1 MRKCKKCGNN
11 LNKKMKYC
19 TNCGE
24 KIKRHGFIIF
34 ILFLVIIFL
43 AFLIINKYTN
53 IFNNKNSVVINNKEE
68 IKYTNS
74 YEHIKYDY
82 EQKIISANEY
92 LKEMY
97 ALEFD
102 SDSLASKYKNDNNNY
117 FLTSN
122 QLNIIDFIEKNYKKL
137 DKDLVEKY
145 ARKKLLQDVQ
155 IKSKNVSKSSSN
167 IINLSKK
174 DPEQVSSHV
183 LDKARLSSN
192 GRFLLWYTNT
202 GNDSITENDVNVIL
216 TELENSVG
224 DLEQLSKIK
233 YSYDPYVDNK
243 NLVGD
248 YISATVVLQECNIPV
263 DSIETAMSIYVYDT
277 GSDVTL
283 AQYTDTNLLSKYLN
297 YAGLSSIRHDGVIN
311 YPYIFMNKSRLN
323 ETDSLKQVTRHEL
336 FHHLQHSYCKA
347 NGLDSCTY
355 TEDEFIESYANY
367 VSAVTGNYQST
378 KTYLNNWF
386 GAYYRDVSLNIED
399 EKGGSYGY
407 AIYPYLYSYS
417 LMVDNSSEIFNKAL
431 LENEPLKYINKNTS
445 KEKLK
450 STINDLALKFLSKSY
465 KNNAFVAPSDDK
477 LDIKGDISKNDTY
490 KYEIN
495 KGAID
500 YFEVNKLSNIEIS
513 SSDYSYITF
522 MLIGEKNNEYN
533 VISSVSSKLKQ
544 NIYDLGYDKVYLAV
558 TNGNLDK
565 KYNYQIKVT
574 ESKATNKNY
583 NTTYNNYNIEI
594 ISKISMKGA
603 SVITTSKGVVDEIH
617 QKEYLEITTNTL
629 GVAAITNKTYIDF
642 NSGYSYTSVPFQENM
657 WYKDKNSQTKFDL
670 GLILQKLKSS
680 DNVEKIDDNHF
691 KVKLSKS
698 ELQSVMKS
706 ISSKKMTIVKGM
718 NIDVYT
724 TGNDIS
730 TIKYDFSK
738 IIPGVDEFSSTV
750 NFTNYNAA
758 GDVEIPNEIIE
769 NATDK

>member
-1 MRKCKKCGNN
+1 MKKCKKCGNKIERN
-11 LNKKMKYC
+11 VNFC
-19 TNCGE
+19 TKCGK
-24 KIKRHGFIIF
+24 KIKRHGFVKF
-34 ILFLVIIFL
+34 ILLLVIIFL
-43 AFLIINKYTN
+43 IFLLINKYTN
-53 IFNNKNSVVINNKEE
+53 ILKKGDSVIINNEE

-92 LKEMY
+92 LKQMY

-102 SDSLASKYKNDNNNY
+102 SKSLSKKYKNDNNNY
-117 FLTSN
+117 FLTSD

-137 DKDLVEKY
+137 DKNLVEKY

-155 IKSKNVSKSSSN
+155 LKSNSISKSSSS
-167 IINLSKK
+167 IIKLSKE
-174 DPEQVSSHV
+174 DPENVSSHV
-183 LDKARLSSN
+183 LNKARLSSN
-192 GRFLLWYTNT
+192 GRFLLWYTDT
-202 GNDSITENDVNVIL
+202 GNDAITENEVNVIL
-216 TELENSVG
+216 NELDNSVN

-233 YSYDPYVDNK
+233 YSYEPYIDNK

-248 YISATVVLQECNIPV
+248 YLSATIVLQECNIPV
-263 DSIETAMSIYVYDT
+263 DSIKTAMSIYVYDT

-283 AQYTDTNLLSKYLN
+283 AQYTDTNLLNKYLN
-297 YAGLSSIRHDGVIN
+297 YTGLSSIRYDGVIN
-311 YPYIFMNKSRLN
+311 YPYVFMNKKGLN
-323 ETDSLKQVTRHEL
+323 EIDSLKQVSRHEL
-336 FHHLQHSYCKA
+336 FHHFQTSYCKA
-347 NGLDSCTY
+347 NDLISCDDTK
-355 TEDEFIESYANY
+355 DGFMESYANY
-367 VSAVTGNYQST
+367 ASAITGNYQST
-378 KTYLNNWF
+378 ENFLNNWM
-386 GAYYRDVSLNIED
+386 GAYYRDTSLNID
-399 EKGGSYGY
+399 DVKGGSPGY
-407 AIYPYLYSYS
+407 AIFPYLYSYS
-417 LMVDNSSEIFNKAL
+417 LMVDNSSNIFNKAL

-445 KEKLK
+445 REKLK
-450 STINDLALKFLSKSY
+450 STINDLAVKLLSKNY
-465 KNNAFVAPSDDK
+465 KNNAFVPPSDDK

-500 YFEVNKLSNIEIS
+500 YFEINKFSDVEITS
-513 SSDYSYITF
+513 DDYSYITF
-522 MLIGEKNNEYN
+522 MLIGVKNNEYSI
-533 VISSVSSKLKQ
+533 ISKVSTKLKQ

-657 WYKDKNSQTKFDL
+657 WYKDKNSQIKFDL

-698 ELQSVMKS
+698 ELQSSMKS
-706 ISSKKMTIVKGM
+706 TSSKKMTIVKGM

-758 GDVEIPNEIIE
+758 GNVEIPNEIIE
-769 NATDK
+769 TATDK

>member
-1 MRKCKKCGNN
+1 MKKCKKCGNKIERN
-11 LNKKMKYC
+11 VNFC
-19 TNCGE
+19 TKCGK
-24 KIKRHGFIIF
+24 KIKRHGFVKF
-34 ILFLVIIFL
+34 ILLLVIIFL
-43 AFLIINKYTN
+43 IFLLINKYTN
-53 IFNNKNSVVINNKEE
+53 ILKKGDSVIINNEE

-92 LKEMY
+92 LKQMY

-102 SDSLASKYKNDNNNY
+102 SKSLSKKYKNDNNNY

-137 DKDLVEKY
+137 DKNLVEKY

-155 IKSKNVSKSSSN
+155 LKSNSISKSSSS
-167 IINLSKK
+167 IIKLSKE
-174 DPEQVSSHV
+174 DPENVSSHV
-183 LDKARLSSN
+183 LNKARLSSN
-192 GRFLLWYTNT
+192 GRFLLWYTDT
-202 GNDSITENDVNVIL
+202 GNDAITENEVNVIL
-216 TELENSVG
+216 NELDNSVN

-233 YSYDPYVDNK
+233 YSYEPYIDNK

-248 YISATVVLQECNIPV
+248 YLSATIILQECNIPV
-263 DSIETAMSIYVYDT
+263 DSIKTAMSIYVYDT

-283 AQYTDTNLLSKYLN
+283 AQYTDTNLLNKYLN
-297 YAGLSSIRHDGVIN
+297 YTGLSSIRYDGVIN
-311 YPYIFMNKSRLN
+311 YPYVFMNKKGLN
-323 ETDSLKQVTRHEL
+323 EIDSLKQVSRHEL
-336 FHHLQHSYCKA
+336 FHHFQTSYCKA
-347 NGLDSCTY
+347 NDLISCDDTK
-355 TEDEFIESYANY
+355 DGFMESYANY
-367 VSAVTGNYQST
+367 ASAITGDYQST

-465 KNNAFVAPSDDK
+465 KNNAFVPPSDDK
-477 LDIKGDISKNDTY
+477 LDIKGDISKNNTY

-500 YFEVNKLSNIEIS
+500 YFEINKFSDVEITS
-513 SSDYSYITF
+513 DDYSYITF
-522 MLIGEKNNEYN
+522 MLIGVKNNEYSI
-533 VISSVSSKLKQ
+533 ISKVSTKLKQ

-698 ELQSVMKS
+698 ELQSSMKS
-706 ISSKKMTIVKGM
+706 TSSKKMTIVKGM

-758 GDVEIPNEIIE
+758 GNVEIPNEIIE
-769 NATDK
+769 TATDK

>member
-1 MRKCKKCGNN
+1 MKKCKKCGNKIERN
-11 LNKKMKYC
+11 VNFC
-19 TNCGE
+19 TKCGK
-24 KIKRHGFIIF
+24 KIKRHGFVKF
-34 ILFLVIIFL
+34 ILLLVIIFL
-43 AFLIINKYTN
+43 IFLLINKYTN
-53 IFNNKNSVVINNKEE
+53 ILKKGDSVIINNEE

-92 LKEMY
+92 LKQMY

-102 SDSLASKYKNDNNNY
+102 SKSLSKKYKNDNNNY
-117 FLTSN
+117 FLTSD

-137 DKDLVEKY
+137 DKNLVEKY

-155 IKSKNVSKSSSN
+155 LKSNSISKSSSS
-167 IINLSKK
+167 IIKLSKE
-174 DPEQVSSHV
+174 DPENVSSHV
-183 LDKARLSSN
+183 LNKARLSSN
-192 GRFLLWYTNT
+192 GRFLLWYTDT
-202 GNDSITENDVNVIL
+202 GNDAITENEVNVIL
-216 TELENSVG
+216 NELDNSVN

-233 YSYDPYVDNK
+233 YSYEPYIDNK

-248 YISATVVLQECNIPV
+248 YLSATIILQECNIPV

-283 AQYTDTNLLSKYLN
+283 AQYTDTNLLNKYLN
-297 YAGLSSIRHDGVIN
+297 YTGLSSIRYDGVIN
-311 YPYIFMNKSRLN
+311 YPYVFMNKKGLN
-323 ETDSLKQVTRHEL
+323 EIDSLKQVSRHEL
-336 FHHLQHSYCKA
+336 FHHFQTSYCKA
-347 NGLDSCTY
+347 NDLISCDDTK
-355 TEDEFIESYANY
+355 DGFMESYANY
-367 VSAVTGNYQST
+367 ASAITGNYQST
-378 KTYLNNWF
+378 ENFLNNWM
-386 GAYYRDVSLNIED
+386 GAYYRDTSLNID
-399 EKGGSYGY
+399 DVKGGSPGY
-407 AIYPYLYSYS
+407 AIFPYLYSYS
-417 LMVDNSSEIFNKAL
+417 LMVDNSSNIFNKAL

-445 KEKLK
+445 REKLK
-450 STINDLALKFLSKSY
+450 STINDLAVKLLSKNY
-465 KNNAFVAPSDDK
+465 KNNAFVPPSDDK

-500 YFEVNKLSNIEIS
+500 YFEINKFSDVEITS
-513 SSDYSYITF
+513 DDYSYITF
-522 MLIGEKNNEYN
+522 MLIGVKNNEYN
-533 VISSVSSKLKQ
+533 IISKVSTKLKQ

-698 ELQSVMKS
+698 ELQSSMKS
-706 ISSKKMTIVKGM
+706 TSSKKMTIVKGM

-758 GDVEIPNEIIE
+758 GNVEIPNEIIE
-769 NATDK
+769 TATDK

>member
-1 MRKCKKCGNN
+1 MKKCKKCGNKIERN
-11 LNKKMKYC
+11 VNFC
-19 TNCGE
+19 TKCGK
-24 KIKRHGFIIF
+24 KIKRHGFVKF
-34 ILFLVIIFL
+34 ILLLVIIFL
-43 AFLIINKYTN
+43 IFLLINKYTN
-53 IFNNKNSVVINNKEE
+53 ILKKGDSVIINNEE

-92 LKEMY
+92 LKQMY

-102 SDSLASKYKNDNNNY
+102 SKSLSKKYKNDNNNY
-117 FLTSN
+117 FLTSD

-137 DKDLVEKY
+137 DKNLVEKY

-155 IKSKNVSKSSSN
+155 LKSNSISKSSSS
-167 IINLSKK
+167 IIKLSKE
-174 DPEQVSSHV
+174 DPENVSSHV
-183 LDKARLSSN
+183 LNKARLSSN
-192 GRFLLWYTNT
+192 GRFLLWYTDT
-202 GNDSITENDVNVIL
+202 GNDAITENEVNVIL
-216 TELENSVG
+216 NELDNSVN

-233 YSYDPYVDNK
+233 YSYEPYIDNK

-248 YISATVVLQECNIPV
+248 YLSATIILQECNIPV
-263 DSIETAMSIYVYDT
+263 DSIKTAMSIYVYDT

-283 AQYTDTNLLSKYLN
+283 AQYTDTNLLNKYLN
-297 YAGLSSIRHDGVIN
+297 YTGLSSIRYDGVIN
-311 YPYIFMNKSRLN
+311 YPYVFMNKKGLN
-323 ETDSLKQVTRHEL
+323 EIDSLKQVSRHEL
-336 FHHLQHSYCKA
+336 FHHFQTSYCKA
-347 NGLDSCTY
+347 NDLISCDDTK
-355 TEDEFIESYANY
+355 DGFMESYANY
-367 VSAVTGNYQST
+367 ASAITGNYQST
-378 KTYLNNWF
+378 ENFLNNWM
-386 GAYYRDVSLNIED
+386 GAYYRDTSLNID
-399 EKGGSYGY
+399 DIKGGSPGY
-407 AIYPYLYSYS
+407 AIFPYLYSYS
-417 LMVDNSSEIFNKAL
+417 LMVDNSSNIFNKAL

-445 KEKLK
+445 REKLK
-450 STINDLALKFLSKSY
+450 STINDLAVKLLSKNY
-465 KNNAFVAPSDDK
+465 KNNAFVPPSDDK

-500 YFEVNKLSNIEIS
+500 YFEINKFSDVEITS
-513 SSDYSYITF
+513 DDYSYITF
-522 MLIGEKNNEYN
+522 MLIGVKNNEYSI
-533 VISSVSSKLKQ
+533 ISKVSTKLKQ
-544 NIYDLGYDKVYLAV
+544 NIYDFGYDKVYLAV

-698 ELQSVMKS
+698 ELQSSMKS
-706 ISSKKMTIVKGM
+706 TSSKKMTIVKGM

-758 GDVEIPNEIIE
+758 GNVEIPNEIIE
-769 NATDK
+769 TATDK

>member
-1 MRKCKKCGNN
+1 MKKCKKCGNKIERN
-11 LNKKMKYC
+11 VNFC
-19 TNCGE
+19 TKCGE
-24 KIKRHGFIIF
+24 KIKRHGFVKF
-34 ILFLVIIFL
+34 ILLLVIIFL
-43 AFLIINKYTN
+43 IFLLINKYTN
-53 IFNNKNSVVINNKEE
+53 ILKKGDSVIINNEE

-92 LKEMY
+92 LKQMY

-102 SDSLASKYKNDNNNY
+102 SKSLSKKYKNDNNNY
-117 FLTSN
+117 FLTSD

-137 DKDLVEKY
+137 DKNLVEKY

-155 IKSKNVSKSSSN
+155 LKSNSISKSSSS
-167 IINLSKK
+167 IIKLSKE
-174 DPEQVSSHV
+174 DPENVSSHV
-183 LDKARLSSN
+183 LNKARLSSN
-192 GRFLLWYTNT
+192 GRFLLWYTDT
-202 GNDSITENDVNVIL
+202 GNDAITENEVNVIL
-216 TELENSVG
+216 NELDNSVN

-233 YSYDPYVDNK
+233 YSYEPYIDNK

-248 YISATVVLQECNIPV
+248 YLSATIILQECNIPV
-263 DSIETAMSIYVYDT
+263 DSIKTAMSIYVYDT

-283 AQYTDTNLLSKYLN
+283 AQYTDTNLLNKYLN
-297 YAGLSSIRHDGVIN
+297 YTGLSSIRYDGVIN
-311 YPYIFMNKSRLN
+311 YPYVFMNKKGLN
-323 ETDSLKQVTRHEL
+323 EIDSLKQVSRHEL
-336 FHHLQHSYCKA
+336 FHHFQTSYCKA
-347 NGLDSCTY
+347 NDLISCDDTK
-355 TEDEFIESYANY
+355 DGFMESYANY
-367 VSAVTGNYQST
+367 ASAITGNYQST
-378 KTYLNNWF
+378 ENFLNNWM
-386 GAYYRDVSLNIED
+386 GAYYRDTSLNID
-399 EKGGSYGY
+399 DVKGGSPGY
-407 AIYPYLYSYS
+407 AIFPYLYSYS
-417 LMVDNSSEIFNKAL
+417 LMVDNSSNIYNKAL

-445 KEKLK
+445 REKLK
-450 STINDLALKFLSKSY
+450 STINDLAVKLLSKNY
-465 KNNAFVAPSDDK
+465 KNNAFVPPSDDK

-500 YFEVNKLSNIEIS
+500 YFEINKFSDVEITS
-513 SSDYSYITF
+513 DDYSYITF
-522 MLIGEKNNEYN
+522 MLIGVKNNEYSI
-533 VISSVSSKLKQ
+533 ISKVSTKLKQ
-544 NIYDLGYDKVYLAV
+544 NIYDFGYDKVYLAV

-698 ELQSVMKS
+698 ELQSSMKS
-706 ISSKKMTIVKGM
+706 TSSKKMTIVKGM

-758 GDVEIPNEIIE
+758 GNVEIPNEIIE
-769 NATDK
+769 TATDK

>member
-1 MRKCKKCGNN
+1 MKKCKKCGNKIERN
-11 LNKKMKYC
+11 VNFC
-19 TNCGE
+19 TKCGK
-24 KIKRHGFIIF
+24 KIKRHGFVKF
-34 ILFLVIIFL
+34 ILLLVIIFL
-43 AFLIINKYTN
+43 IFLLINKYTN
-53 IFNNKNSVVINNKEE
+53 ILKKGDSVIINNEE

-92 LKEMY
+92 LKQMY

-102 SDSLASKYKNDNNNY
+102 SKSLSKKYKNDNNNY
-117 FLTSN
+117 FLTSD

-137 DKDLVEKY
+137 DKNLVEKY

-155 IKSKNVSKSSSN
+155 LKSNSISKSSSS
-167 IINLSKK
+167 IIKLSKE
-174 DPEQVSSHV
+174 DPENVSSHV
-183 LDKARLSSN
+183 LNKARLSSN
-192 GRFLLWYTNT
+192 GRFLLWYTDT
-202 GNDSITENDVNVIL
+202 GNDAITENEVNVIL
-216 TELENSVG
+216 NELDNSVN

-233 YSYDPYVDNK
+233 YSYEPYIDNK

-248 YISATVVLQECNIPV
+248 YLSATIVLQECNIPV
-263 DSIETAMSIYVYDT
+263 DSIKTAMSIYVYDT

-283 AQYTDTNLLSKYLN
+283 AQYTDTNLLNKYLN
-297 YAGLSSIRHDGVIN
+297 YTGLSSIRYDGVIN
-311 YPYIFMNKSRLN
+311 YPYVFMNKKGLN
-323 ETDSLKQVTRHEL
+323 EIDSLKQVSRHEL
-336 FHHLQHSYCKA
+336 FHHFQTSYCKA
-347 NGLDSCTY
+347 NDLISCDDTK
-355 TEDEFIESYANY
+355 DGFMESYANY
-367 VSAVTGNYQST
+367 ASAITGNYQST
-378 KTYLNNWF
+378 ENFLNNWM
-386 GAYYRDVSLNIED
+386 GAYYRDTSLNID
-399 EKGGSYGY
+399 DVKGGSPGY
-407 AIYPYLYSYS
+407 AIFPYLYSYS
-417 LMVDNSSEIFNKAL
+417 LMVDNSSNIFNKAL

-450 STINDLALKFLSKSY
+450 STINDLAVKLLSKNY
-465 KNNAFVAPSDDK
+465 KNNAFVPPSDDK

-500 YFEVNKLSNIEIS
+500 YFEINKFSDVEITS
-513 SSDYSYITF
+513 DDYSYITF
-522 MLIGEKNNEYN
+522 MLIGVKNNEYSI
-533 VISSVSSKLKQ
+533 ISKVSTKLKQ
-544 NIYDLGYDKVYLAV
+544 NICDLGYDKVYLAV

-698 ELQSVMKS
+698 ELQSSMKS
-706 ISSKKMTIVKGM
+706 TSSKKMTIVKGM

-758 GDVEIPNEIIE
+758 GNVEIPNEIIE
-769 NATDK
+769 TATDK

>member
-1 MRKCKKCGNN
+1 MKKCKKCGNKIERN
-11 LNKKMKYC
+11 VNFC
-19 TNCGE
+19 TKCGE
-24 KIKRHGFIIF
+24 KIKRHGFVKF
-34 ILFLVIIFL
+34 ILLLVIIFL
-43 AFLIINKYTN
+43 IFLLINKYTN
-53 IFNNKNSVVINNKEE
+53 ILKKGDSVIINNEE

-92 LKEMY
+92 LKQMY

-102 SDSLASKYKNDNNNY
+102 SKSLSKKYKNDNNNY
-117 FLTSN
+117 FLTSD

-137 DKDLVEKY
+137 DKNLVEKY

-155 IKSKNVSKSSSN
+155 LKSNSISKSSSS
-167 IINLSKK
+167 IIKLSKE
-174 DPEQVSSHV
+174 DPENVSSHV
-183 LDKARLSSN
+183 LNKARLSSN
-192 GRFLLWYTNT
+192 GRFLLWYTDT
-202 GNDSITENDVNVIL
+202 GNDAITENEVNVIL
-216 TELENSVG
+216 NELDNSVN

-233 YSYDPYVDNK
+233 YSYEPYIDNK

-248 YISATVVLQECNIPV
+248 YLSATIILQECNIPV

-283 AQYTDTNLLSKYLN
+283 AQYTDTNLLNKYLN
-297 YAGLSSIRHDGVIN
+297 YTGLSSIRYDGVIN
-311 YPYIFMNKSRLN
+311 YPYVFMNKKGLN
-323 ETDSLKQVTRHEL
+323 EIDSLKQVSRHEL
-336 FHHLQHSYCKA
+336 FHHFQTSYCKA
-347 NGLDSCTY
+347 NDLISCDDTK
-355 TEDEFIESYANY
+355 DGFMESYANY
-367 VSAVTGNYQST
+367 ASAITGNYQST
-378 KTYLNNWF
+378 ENFLNNWM
-386 GAYYRDVSLNIED
+386 GAYYRDTSLNID
-399 EKGGSYGY
+399 DVKGGSPGY
-407 AIYPYLYSYS
+407 AIFPYLYSYS
-417 LMVDNSSEIFNKAL
+417 LMVDNSSNIFNKAL

-445 KEKLK
+445 REKLK
-450 STINDLALKFLSKSY
+450 STINDLAVKLLSKNY
-465 KNNAFVAPSDDK
+465 KNNAFVPPSDDK

-500 YFEVNKLSNIEIS
+500 YFEINKFSDVEITS
-513 SSDYSYITF
+513 DDYSYITF
-522 MLIGEKNNEYN
+522 MLIGVKNNEYSI
-533 VISSVSSKLKQ
+533 ISKVSTKLKQ

-698 ELQSVMKS
+698 ELQSSMKS
-706 ISSKKMTIVKGM
+706 TSSKKMTIVKGM

-758 GDVEIPNEIIE
+758 GNVEIPNEIIE
-769 NATDK
+769 TATDK

>member
-1 MRKCKKCGNN
+1 MKKCKKCGNKIERN
-11 LNKKMKYC
+11 VNFC
-19 TNCGE
+19 TKCGE
-24 KIKRHGFIIF
+24 KIKRHGFVKF
-34 ILFLVIIFL
+34 ILLLVIIFL
-43 AFLIINKYTN
+43 IFLLINKYTN
-53 IFNNKNSVVINNKEE
+53 ILKKGDSVIINNEE

-92 LKEMY
+92 LKQMY

-102 SDSLASKYKNDNNNY
+102 SKSLSKKYKNDNNNY
-117 FLTSN
+117 FLTSD

-137 DKDLVEKY
+137 DKNLVEKY

-155 IKSKNVSKSSSN
+155 LKSNSISKSSSS
-167 IINLSKK
+167 IIKLSKE
-174 DPEQVSSHV
+174 DPENVSSHV
-183 LDKARLSSN
+183 LNKARLSSN
-192 GRFLLWYTNT
+192 GRFLLWYTDT
-202 GNDSITENDVNVIL
+202 GNDAITENEVNVIL
-216 TELENSVG
+216 NELDNSVN

-233 YSYDPYVDNK
+233 YSYEPYIDNK

-248 YISATVVLQECNIPV
+248 YLSATIVLQECNIPV
-263 DSIETAMSIYVYDT
+263 DSIKTAMSIYVYDT

-283 AQYTDTNLLSKYLN
+283 AQYTDTNLLNKYLN
-297 YAGLSSIRHDGVIN
+297 YTGLSSIRYDGVIN
-311 YPYIFMNKSRLN
+311 YPYVFMNKKGLN
-323 ETDSLKQVTRHEL
+323 EIDSLKQVSRHEL
-336 FHHLQHSYCKA
+336 FHHFQTSYCKA
-347 NGLDSCTY
+347 NDLISCDDTK
-355 TEDEFIESYANY
+355 DGFMESYANY
-367 VSAVTGNYQST
+367 ASAITGNYQST
-378 KTYLNNWF
+378 ENFLNNWM
-386 GAYYRDVSLNIED
+386 GAYYRDTSLNID
-399 EKGGSYGY
+399 DVKGGSPGY
-407 AIYPYLYSYS
+407 AIFPYLYSYS
-417 LMVDNSSEIFNKAL
+417 LMVDNSSNIFNKAL

-445 KEKLK
+445 REKLK
-450 STINDLALKFLSKSY
+450 STINDLAVKLLSKNY
-465 KNNAFVAPSDDK
+465 KNNAFVPPSDDK

-500 YFEVNKLSNIEIS
+500 YFEINKFSDVEITS
-513 SSDYSYITF
+513 DDYSYITF
-522 MLIGEKNNEYN
+522 MLIGVKNNEYSI
-533 VISSVSSKLKQ
+533 ISKVSTKLKQ

-617 QKEYLEITTNTL
+617 QKEYLKITTNTL

-698 ELQSVMKS
+698 ELQSSMKS
-706 ISSKKMTIVKGM
+706 TSSKKMTIVKGM

-758 GDVEIPNEIIE
+758 GNVEIPNEIIE
-769 NATDK
+769 TATDK

>member
-1 MRKCKKCGNN
+1 MKKCKKCGNKIERN
-11 LNKKMKYC
+11 VNFC
-19 TNCGE
+19 TKCGK
-24 KIKRHGFIIF
+24 KIKRHGFVKF
-34 ILFLVIIFL
+34 ILLLVIIFL
-43 AFLIINKYTN
+43 IFLLINKYTN
-53 IFNNKNSVVINNKEE
+53 ILKKGDSVIINNEE

-92 LKEMY
+92 LKQMY

-102 SDSLASKYKNDNNNY
+102 SKSLSKKYKNDNNNY
-117 FLTSN
+117 FLTSD

-137 DKDLVEKY
+137 DKNLVEKY

-155 IKSKNVSKSSSN
+155 LKSNSISKSSSS
-167 IINLSKK
+167 IIKLSKE
-174 DPEQVSSHV
+174 DPENVSSHV
-183 LDKARLSSN
+183 LNKARLSSN
-192 GRFLLWYTNT
+192 GRFLLWYTDT
-202 GNDSITENDVNVIL
+202 GNDAITENEVNVIL
-216 TELENSVG
+216 NELDNSVN

-233 YSYDPYVDNK
+233 YSYEPYIDNK

-248 YISATVVLQECNIPV
+248 YLSATIVLQECNIPV
-263 DSIETAMSIYVYDT
+263 DSIKTAMSIYVYDT

-283 AQYTDTNLLSKYLN
+283 AQYTDTNLLNKYLN
-297 YAGLSSIRHDGVIN
+297 YTGLSSIRYDGVIN
-311 YPYIFMNKSRLN
+311 YPYVFMNKKGLN
-323 ETDSLKQVTRHEL
+323 EIDSLKQVSRHEL
-336 FHHLQHSYCKA
+336 FHHFQTSYCKA
-347 NGLDSCTY
+347 NDLISCDDTK
-355 TEDEFIESYANY
+355 DGFMESYANY
-367 VSAVTGNYQST
+367 ASAITGNYQST

-407 AIYPYLYSYS
+407 AIFPYLYSYS
-417 LMVDNSSEIFNKAL
+417 LMVDNSSNIFNKAL

-445 KEKLK
+445 REKLK
-450 STINDLALKFLSKSY
+450 STINDLAVKLLSKNY
-465 KNNAFVAPSDDK
+465 KNNAFVPPSDDK

-500 YFEVNKLSNIEIS
+500 YFEINKFSDVEITS
-513 SSDYSYITF
+513 DDYSYITF
-522 MLIGEKNNEYN
+522 MLIGVKNNEYSI
-533 VISSVSSKLKQ
+533 ISKVSTKLKQ

-698 ELQSVMKS
+698 ELQSSMKS
-706 ISSKKMTIVKGM
+706 TSSKKMTIVKGM

-758 GDVEIPNEIIE
+758 GNVEIPNEIIE
-769 NATDK
+769 TATDK

>member
-1 MRKCKKCGNN
+1 MKKCKKCGNKIERN
-11 LNKKMKYC
+11 VNFC
-19 TNCGE
+19 TKCGK
-24 KIKRHGFIIF
+24 KIKRHGFVKF
-34 ILFLVIIFL
+34 ILLLVIIFL
-43 AFLIINKYTN
+43 IFLLINKYTN
-53 IFNNKNSVVINNKEE
+53 ILKKGDSVIINNEE

-92 LKEMY
+92 LKQMY

-102 SDSLASKYKNDNNNY
+102 SKSLSKKYKNDNNNY
-117 FLTSN
+117 FLTSD

-137 DKDLVEKY
+137 DKNLVEKY

-155 IKSKNVSKSSSN
+155 LKSNSISKSSSS
-167 IINLSKK
+167 IIKLSKE
-174 DPEQVSSHV
+174 DPENVSSHV
-183 LDKARLSSN
+183 LNKARLSSN
-192 GRFLLWYTNT
+192 GRFLLWYTDT
-202 GNDSITENDVNVIL
+202 GNDAITENEVNVIL
-216 TELENSVG
+216 NELDNSVN

-233 YSYDPYVDNK
+233 YSYEPYIDNK

-248 YISATVVLQECNIPV
+248 YLSATIVLQECNIPV
-263 DSIETAMSIYVYDT
+263 DSIKTAMSIYVYDT

-283 AQYTDTNLLSKYLN
+283 AQYTDTNLLNKYLN
-297 YAGLSSIRHDGVIN
+297 YTGLSSIRYDGVIN
-311 YPYIFMNKSRLN
+311 YPYVFMNKKGLN
-323 ETDSLKQVTRHEL
+323 EIDSLKQVSRHEL
-336 FHHLQHSYCKA
+336 FHHFQTSYCKA
-347 NGLDSCTY
+347 NDLISCDDTK
-355 TEDEFIESYANY
+355 DGFMESYANY
-367 VSAVTGNYQST
+367 ASAITGNYQST
-378 KTYLNNWF
+378 ENFLNNWM
-386 GAYYRDVSLNIED
+386 GAYYRDTSLNID
-399 EKGGSYGY
+399 DVKGGSPGY
-407 AIYPYLYSYS
+407 AIFPYLYSYS
-417 LMVDNSSEIFNKAL
+417 LMVDNSSNIFNKAL

-445 KEKLK
+445 REKLK
-450 STINDLALKFLSKSY
+450 STINDLAVKLLSKNY
-465 KNNAFVAPSDDK
+465 KNNAFVPPSDDK

-500 YFEVNKLSNIEIS
+500 YFEINKFSDVEITS
-513 SSDYSYITF
+513 DDYSYITF
-522 MLIGEKNNEYN
+522 MLIGVKNNEYN
-533 VISSVSSKLKQ
+533 IISKVSTKLKQ

-698 ELQSVMKS
+698 ELQSSMKS
-706 ISSKKMTIVKGM
+706 TSSKKMTIVKGM

-758 GDVEIPNEIIE
+758 GNVEIPNEIIE
-769 NATDK
+769 TATDK

>member
-1 MRKCKKCGNN
+1 MKKCKKCGNKIERN
-11 LNKKMKYC
+11 VNFC
-19 TNCGE
+19 TKCGK
-24 KIKRHGFIIF
+24 KIKRHGFVKF
-34 ILFLVIIFL
+34 ILLLVIIFL
-43 AFLIINKYTN
+43 IFLLINKYTN
-53 IFNNKNSVVINNKEE
+53 ILKKGDSVIINNEE

-92 LKEMY
+92 LKQMY

-102 SDSLASKYKNDNNNY
+102 SKSLSKKYKNDNNNY
-117 FLTSN
+117 FLTSD

-137 DKDLVEKY
+137 DKNLVEKY

-155 IKSKNVSKSSSN
+155 LKSNSISKSSSS
-167 IINLSKK
+167 IIKLSKE
-174 DPEQVSSHV
+174 DPENVSSHV
-183 LDKARLSSN
+183 LNKARLSSN
-192 GRFLLWYTNT
+192 GRFLLWYTDT
-202 GNDSITENDVNVIL
+202 GNDAITENEVNVIL
-216 TELENSVG
+216 NELDNSVN

-233 YSYDPYVDNK
+233 YSYEPYIDNK

-248 YISATVVLQECNIPV
+248 YLSATIILQECNIPV
-263 DSIETAMSIYVYDT
+263 DSIKTAMSIYVYDT

-283 AQYTDTNLLSKYLN
+283 AQYTDTNLLNKYLN
-297 YAGLSSIRHDGVIN
+297 YTGLSSIRYDGVIN
-311 YPYIFMNKSRLN
+311 YPYVFMNKKGLN
-323 ETDSLKQVTRHEL
+323 EIDSLKQVSRHEL
-336 FHHLQHSYCKA
+336 FHHFQTSYCKA
-347 NGLDSCTY
+347 NDLISCDDTK
-355 TEDEFIESYANY
+355 DGFMESYANY
-367 VSAVTGNYQST
+367 ASAITGNYQST
-378 KTYLNNWF
+378 ENFLNNWM
-386 GAYYRDVSLNIED
+386 GAYYRDTSLNID
-399 EKGGSYGY
+399 DVKGGSPGY
-407 AIYPYLYSYS
+407 AIFPYLYSYS
-417 LMVDNSSEIFNKAL
+417 LMVDNSSNIFNKAL

-445 KEKLK
+445 REKLK
-450 STINDLALKFLSKSY
+450 STINDLAVKLLSKNY
-465 KNNAFVAPSDDK
+465 KNNAFVPPSDDK
-477 LDIKGDISKNDTY
+477 LDIKDDISKNDTY

-500 YFEVNKLSNIEIS
+500 YFEINKFSDVEITS
-513 SSDYSYITF
+513 DDYSYITF
-522 MLIGEKNNEYN
+522 MLIGVKNNEYSI
-533 VISSVSSKLKQ
+533 ISKVSTKLKQ
-544 NIYDLGYDKVYLAV
+544 NIYDFGYDKVYLAV

-698 ELQSVMKS
+698 ELQSSMKS
-706 ISSKKMTIVKGM
+706 TSSKKMTIVKGM

-758 GDVEIPNEIIE
+758 GNVEIPNEIIE
-769 NATDK
+769 TATDK

>member
-1 MRKCKKCGNN
+1 MKKCKKCGNKIERN
-11 LNKKMKYC
+11 VNFC
-19 TNCGE
+19 TKCGK
-24 KIKRHGFIIF
+24 KIKRHGFVKF
-34 ILFLVIIFL
+34 ILLLVIIFL
-43 AFLIINKYTN
+43 IFLLINKYTN
-53 IFNNKNSVVINNKEE
+53 ILKKGDSVIINNEE

-92 LKEMY
+92 LKQMY

-102 SDSLASKYKNDNNNY
+102 SKSLSKKYKNDNNNY
-117 FLTSN
+117 FLTSD

-137 DKDLVEKY
+137 DKNLVEKY

-155 IKSKNVSKSSSN
+155 LKSNSISKSSSS
-167 IINLSKK
+167 IIKLSKE
-174 DPEQVSSHV
+174 DPENVSSHV
-183 LDKARLSSN
+183 LNKARLSSN
-192 GRFLLWYTNT
+192 GRFLLWYTDT
-202 GNDSITENDVNVIL
+202 GNDAITENEVNVIL
-216 TELENSVG
+216 NELDNSVN

-233 YSYDPYVDNK
+233 YSYEPYIDNK

-248 YISATVVLQECNIPV
+248 YLSATIILQECNIPV
-263 DSIETAMSIYVYDT
+263 DSIKTAMSIYVYDT

-283 AQYTDTNLLSKYLN
+283 AQYTDTNLLNKYLN
-297 YAGLSSIRHDGVIN
+297 YTGLSSIRYDGVIN
-311 YPYIFMNKSRLN
+311 YPYVFMNKKGLN
-323 ETDSLKQVTRHEL
+323 EIDSLKQVSRHEL
-336 FHHLQHSYCKA
+336 FHHFQTSYCKA
-347 NGLDSCTY
+347 NDLISCDDTK
-355 TEDEFIESYANY
+355 DGFMESYANY
-367 VSAVTGNYQST
+367 ASAITGNYQST
-378 KTYLNNWF
+378 ENFLNNWM
-386 GAYYRDVSLNIED
+386 GAYYRDTSLNID
-399 EKGGSYGY
+399 DVKGGSPGY
-407 AIYPYLYSYS
+407 AIFPYLYSYS
-417 LMVDNSSEIFNKAL
+417 LMVDNSSNIFNKAL

-445 KEKLK
+445 REKLK
-450 STINDLALKFLSKSY
+450 STINDLAVKLLSKNY
-465 KNNAFVAPSDDK
+465 KNNAFVPPSDDK

-500 YFEVNKLSNIEIS
+500 YFEINKFSDVEITS
-513 SSDYSYITF
+513 DDYSYITF
-522 MLIGEKNNEYN
+522 MLIGVKNNEYSI
-533 VISSVSSKLKQ
+533 ISKVSTKLKQ
-544 NIYDLGYDKVYLAV
+544 NIYDFGYDKVYLAV

-698 ELQSVMKS
+698 ELQSSMKS
-706 ISSKKMTIVKGM
+706 TSSKKMTIVKGM

-758 GDVEIPNEIIE
+758 GNVEIPNEIIE
-769 NATDK
+769 TATDK

>member
-1 MRKCKKCGNN
+1 MKKCKKCGNKIERN
-11 LNKKMKYC
+11 VNFC
-19 TNCGE
+19 TKCGK
-24 KIKRHGFIIF
+24 KIKRHGFVKF
-34 ILFLVIIFL
+34 ILLLVIIFL
-43 AFLIINKYTN
+43 IFLLINKYTN
-53 IFNNKNSVVINNKEE
+53 ILKKGDSVIINNEE

-92 LKEMY
+92 LKQMY

-102 SDSLASKYKNDNNNY
+102 SKSLSKKYKNDNNNY
-117 FLTSN
+117 FLTSD

-137 DKDLVEKY
+137 DKNLVEKY

-155 IKSKNVSKSSSN
+155 LKSNSISKSSSS
-167 IINLSKK
+167 IIKLSKE
-174 DPEQVSSHV
+174 DPENVSSHV
-183 LDKARLSSN
+183 LNKARLSSN
-192 GRFLLWYTNT
+192 GRFLLWYTDT
-202 GNDSITENDVNVIL
+202 GNDAITENEVNVIL
-216 TELENSVG
+216 NELDNSVN

-233 YSYDPYVDNK
+233 YSYEPYIDNK

-248 YISATVVLQECNIPV
+248 YLSATIVLQECNIPV
-263 DSIETAMSIYVYDT
+263 DSIKTAMSIYVYDT

-283 AQYTDTNLLSKYLN
+283 AQYTDTNLLNKYLN
-297 YAGLSSIRHDGVIN
+297 YTGLSSIRYDGVIN
-311 YPYIFMNKSRLN
+311 YPYVFMNKKGLN
-323 ETDSLKQVTRHEL
+323 EIDSLKQVSRHEL
-336 FHHLQHSYCKA
+336 FHHFQTSYCKA
-347 NGLDSCTY
+347 NDLISCDDTK
-355 TEDEFIESYANY
+355 DGFMESYANY
-367 VSAVTGNYQST
+367 ASAITGNYQST
-378 KTYLNNWF
+378 ENFLNNWM
-386 GAYYRDVSLNIED
+386 GAYYRDTSLNID
-399 EKGGSYGY
+399 DVKGGSPGY
-407 AIYPYLYSYS
+407 AIFPYLYSYS
-417 LMVDNSSEIFNKAL
+417 LMVDNSSNIFNKAL

-450 STINDLALKFLSKSY
+450 STINDLAVKLLSKNY
-465 KNNAFVAPSDDK
+465 KNNAFVPPSDDK

-500 YFEVNKLSNIEIS
+500 YFEINKFSDVEITS
-513 SSDYSYITF
+513 DDYSYITF
-522 MLIGEKNNEYN
+522 MLIGVKNNEYSI
-533 VISSVSSKLKQ
+533 ISKVSTKLKQ

-698 ELQSVMKS
+698 ELQSSMKS
-706 ISSKKMTIVKGM
+706 TSSKKMTIVKGM

-758 GDVEIPNEIIE
+758 GNVEIPNEIIE
-769 NATDK
+769 TATDK

>member
-1 MRKCKKCGNN
+1 MKKCKKCGNKIERN
-11 LNKKMKYC
+11 VNFC
-19 TNCGE
+19 TKCGK
-24 KIKRHGFIIF
+24 KIKRHGFVKF
-34 ILFLVIIFL
+34 ILLLVIIFL
-43 AFLIINKYTN
+43 IFLLINKYTN
-53 IFNNKNSVVINNKEE
+53 ILKKGDSVIINNEE

-92 LKEMY
+92 LKQMY

-102 SDSLASKYKNDNNNY
+102 SKSLSKKYKNDNNNY
-117 FLTSN
+117 FLTSD

-137 DKDLVEKY
+137 DKNLVEKY

-155 IKSKNVSKSSSN
+155 LKSNSISKSSSS
-167 IINLSKK
+167 IIKLSKE
-174 DPEQVSSHV
+174 DPENVSSHV
-183 LDKARLSSN
+183 LNKARLSSN
-192 GRFLLWYTNT
+192 GRFLLWYTDT
-202 GNDSITENDVNVIL
+202 GNDAITENEVNVIL
-216 TELENSVG
+216 NELDNSVN

-233 YSYDPYVDNK
+233 YSYEPYIDNK

-248 YISATVVLQECNIPV
+248 YLSATIVLQECNIPV
-263 DSIETAMSIYVYDT
+263 DSIKTAMSIYVYDT

-283 AQYTDTNLLSKYLN
+283 AQYTDTNLLNKYLN
-297 YAGLSSIRHDGVIN
+297 YTGLSSIRYDGVIN
-311 YPYIFMNKSRLN
+311 YPYVFMNKKGLN
-323 ETDSLKQVTRHEL
+323 EIDSLKQVSRHEL
-336 FHHLQHSYCKA
+336 FHHFQTSYCKA
-347 NGLDSCTY
+347 NDLISCDDTK
-355 TEDEFIESYANY
+355 DGFMESYANY
-367 VSAVTGNYQST
+367 ASAITGNYQST
-378 KTYLNNWF
+378 ENFLNNWM
-386 GAYYRDVSLNIED
+386 GAYYRDTSLNID
-399 EKGGSYGY
+399 DVKGGSPGY
-407 AIYPYLYSYS
+407 AIFPYLYSYS
-417 LMVDNSSEIFNKAL
+417 LMVDNSSNIFNKAL

-445 KEKLK
+445 REKLK
-450 STINDLALKFLSKSY
+450 STINDLAVKLLSKNY
-465 KNNAFVAPSDDK
+465 KNNAFVPPSDDK

-500 YFEVNKLSNIEIS
+500 YFEINKFSDVEITS
-513 SSDYSYITF
+513 DDYSYITF
-522 MLIGEKNNEYN
+522 MLIGVKNNEYSI
-533 VISSVSSKLKQ
+533 ISKVSTKLKQ

-698 ELQSVMKS
+698 ELQSSMKS
-706 ISSKKMTIVKGM
+706 TSSKKMTIVKGM

-758 GDVEIPNEIIE
+758 GNVEIPNEIIE
-769 NATDK
+769 TATDK

>member
-1 MRKCKKCGNN
+1 MKKCKKCGNKIERN
-11 LNKKMKYC
+11 VNFC
-19 TNCGE
+19 TKCGK
-24 KIKRHGFIIF
+24 KIKRHGFVKF
-34 ILFLVIIFL
+34 ILLLVIIFL
-43 AFLIINKYTN
+43 IFLLINKYTN
-53 IFNNKNSVVINNKEE
+53 ILKKGDSVIINNEE

-92 LKEMY
+92 LKQMY

-102 SDSLASKYKNDNNNY
+102 SKSLSKKYKNDNNNY
-117 FLTSN
+117 FLTSD

-137 DKDLVEKY
+137 DKNLVEKY

-155 IKSKNVSKSSSN
+155 LKSNSISKSSSS
-167 IINLSKK
+167 IIKLSKE
-174 DPEQVSSHV
+174 DPENVSSHV
-183 LDKARLSSN
+183 LNKARLSSN
-192 GRFLLWYTNT
+192 GRFLLWYTDT
-202 GNDSITENDVNVIL
+202 GNDAITENEVNVIL
-216 TELENSVG
+216 NELDNSVN

-233 YSYDPYVDNK
+233 YSYEPYIDNK

-248 YISATVVLQECNIPV
+248 YLSATIILQECNIPV
-263 DSIETAMSIYVYDT
+263 DSIKTAMSIYVYDT

-283 AQYTDTNLLSKYLN
+283 AQYTDTNLLNKYLN
-297 YAGLSSIRHDGVIN
+297 YTGLSSIRYDGVIN
-311 YPYIFMNKSRLN
+311 YPYVFMNKKGLN
-323 ETDSLKQVTRHEL
+323 EIDSLKQVSRHEL
-336 FHHLQHSYCKA
+336 FHHFQTSYCKA
-347 NGLDSCTY
+347 NDLISCDDTK
-355 TEDEFIESYANY
+355 DGFMESYANY
-367 VSAVTGNYQST
+367 ASAITGNYQST
-378 KTYLNNWF
+378 ENFLNNWM
-386 GAYYRDVSLNIED
+386 GAYYRDTSLNID
-399 EKGGSYGY
+399 DVKGGSPGY
-407 AIYPYLYSYS
+407 AIFPYLYSYS
-417 LMVDNSSEIFNKAL
+417 LMVDNSSNIFNKAL

-445 KEKLK
+445 REKLK
-450 STINDLALKFLSKSY
+450 STINDLAVKLLSKNY
-465 KNNAFVAPSDDK
+465 KNNAFVPPSDDK

-500 YFEVNKLSNIEIS
+500 YFEINKFSDVEITS
-513 SSDYSYITF
+513 DDYSYITF
-522 MLIGEKNNEYN
+522 MLIGVKNNEYSI
-533 VISSVSSKLKQ
+533 ISKVSTKLKQ

-698 ELQSVMKS
+698 ELQSSMKS
-706 ISSKKMTIVKGM
+706 TSSKKMTIVKGM

-758 GDVEIPNEIIE
+758 GNVEIPNEIIE
-769 NATDK
+769 TATDK